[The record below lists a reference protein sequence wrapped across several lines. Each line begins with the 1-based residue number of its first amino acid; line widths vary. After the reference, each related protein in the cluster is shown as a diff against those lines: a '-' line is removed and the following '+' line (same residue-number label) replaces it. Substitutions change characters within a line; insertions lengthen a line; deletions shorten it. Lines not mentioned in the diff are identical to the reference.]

1 MPESLFGVA
10 LHLLAVP
17 QQSVMDTAAPAT
29 SPVPV
34 YYFHSFGQPFCANVG
49 CPCQAHQQEVVK
61 LFVLLIEGRLDLEPA
76 ATLLAA
82 HRKERRP

>member
-17 QQSVMDTAAPAT
+17 QQSVTDTAAPAT

-34 YYFHSFGQPFCANVG
+34 YYFHSFEQPFCANVR
-49 CPCQAHQQEVVK
+49 CPCQMHRQAVVR
-61 LFVLLIEGRLDLEPA
+61 LFVSLIEGRLDLEPA
-76 ATLLAA
+76 AALLTE
-82 HRKERRP
+82 RGKERRA